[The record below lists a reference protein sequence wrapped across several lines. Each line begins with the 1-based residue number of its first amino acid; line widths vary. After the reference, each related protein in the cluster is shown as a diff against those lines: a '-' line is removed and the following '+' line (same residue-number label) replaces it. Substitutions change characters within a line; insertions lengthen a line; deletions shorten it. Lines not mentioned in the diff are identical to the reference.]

1 MELSKIFIKF
11 FKIISEKLK
20 KFYEFLAYI
29 LNSFGATS
37 VVLSQFYIYLDNL
50 GMYKFLEENE
60 TIKNSIKRLG

>member
-37 VVLSQFYIYLDNL
+37 VALSQFYIYLDNL
-50 GMYKFLEENE
+50 GMYKFLEENG
-60 TIKNSIKRLG
+60 TIKNSIK